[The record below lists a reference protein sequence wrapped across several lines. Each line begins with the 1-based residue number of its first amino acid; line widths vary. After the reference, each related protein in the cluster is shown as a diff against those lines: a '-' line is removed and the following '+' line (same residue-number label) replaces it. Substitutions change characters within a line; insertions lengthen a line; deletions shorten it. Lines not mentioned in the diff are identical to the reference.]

1 MALTCDTS
9 DAVAVEVWWIQSH
22 PLCLHHYVSPHHVGP
37 FCCQLLEL
45 ARADAEQLFKS
56 VQSTAS
62 TADRIGSRVRRLD
75 QQQTNVTETLELIN
89 LILDRTHCISGVQQ
103 ALASHD
109 YDTAAQHIATFLL
122 LEKRLSSAA
131 VAGVDAGQV
140 EEQRQVRGWRS
151 RQTALQQGSKGV
163 WYCKEAGRQA
173 ARMTYTQAGR
183 QQGRQQ
189 GRQLCSKAGSMDDN
203 QAGGQTG
210 LHVQQGS
217 DAARDASRC
226 SQAARRPAGMP
237 PDSKGNMQ
245 QGMQADK
252 PAFDTLCCWW
262 VA

>member
-9 DAVAVEVWWIQSH
+9 DAVAVEIWWIQSD

-173 ARMTYTQAGR
+173 GSKDDIHAGR
-183 QQGRQQ
+183 QAAREAAREATMQQGRQH
-189 GRQLCSKAGSMDDN
+189 G
-203 QAGGQTG
+203 
-210 LHVQQGS
+210 
-217 DAARDASRC
+217 
-226 SQAARRPAGMP
+226 
-237 PDSKGNMQ
+237 
-245 QGMQADK
+245 
-252 PAFDTLCCWW
+252 
-262 VA
+262 